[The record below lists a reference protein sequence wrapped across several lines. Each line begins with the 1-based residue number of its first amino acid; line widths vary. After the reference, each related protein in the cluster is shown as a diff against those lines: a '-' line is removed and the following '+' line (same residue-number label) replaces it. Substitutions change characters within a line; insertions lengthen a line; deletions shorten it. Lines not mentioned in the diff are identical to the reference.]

1 MEGQKTVLIVED
13 DNFLRGLSAGKLSDE
28 GYKVSTATNGEEAI
42 KVATEEK
49 PMIILLDLL
58 LPNVDGFTAL
68 ESIRK
73 VEGLEKTPV
82 IVFSNLGE
90 EKDVVRAKELGATE
104 FMIKSNFTL
113 DELVEKI
120 KSIIG

>member
-90 EKDVVRAKELGATE
+90 EKDVVRARELGATE

>member
-58 LPNVDGFTAL
+58 LPNIDGFTAL

-90 EKDVVRAKELGATE
+90 EKDITRAKGLGATE